1 MSILAD
7 RFEQSGCPRSR
18 RDETKLG
25 EEGGLFLRSNVR
37 RVKSSLRAYK
47 VSRCY
52 RIELG
57 RRKREKRE
65 RGKKIGGERIEG
77 INCGSERG
85 YIYIYI
91 YRWGISRGS
100 LVHRPGFESTIF
112 DTDFRRRNP
121 YLERCLGLILGGGQ
135 ASSLRSSSPC
145 LASPHLSLPDPIS
158 VIPLRHG
165 RLKEW
170 RLVARTRGRERK
182 EWKEEGVRG

>member
-1 MSILAD
+1 MSAI
-7 RFEQSGCPRSR
+7 ETR
-18 RDETKLG
+18 RDEIG
-25 EEGGLFLRSNVR
+25 GRGEGGLFLRSNVR

-52 RIELG
+52 RIELEG
-57 RRKREKRE
+57 EEEKRE
-65 RGKKIGGERIEG
+65 EGKREEDWGRKDRGNKLWKRERV
-77 INCGSERG
+77 
-85 YIYIYI
+85 YIYIPV
-91 YRWGISRGS
+91 GHLSRF
-100 LVHRPGFESTIF
+100 HRPGFESTIF